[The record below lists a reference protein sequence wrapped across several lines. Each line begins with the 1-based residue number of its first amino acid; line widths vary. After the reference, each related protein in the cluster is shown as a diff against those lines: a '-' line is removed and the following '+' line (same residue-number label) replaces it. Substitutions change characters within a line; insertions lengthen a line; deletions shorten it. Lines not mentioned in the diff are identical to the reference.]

1 MILNAAGDGTKLF
14 ELAPP
19 LAGSRPISAWLGA
32 DDAARAAAAAAAAAA
47 GGGGAVRLRAGDVL
61 YLPARWCHRVVT
73 RGPSMTV
80 NWGFYPP

>member
-1 MILNAAGDGTKLF
+1 MILNALGDGTKAF

-19 LAGSRPISAWLGA
+19 LAGSRPVSAWLGA
-32 DDAARAAAAAAAAAA
+32 DEAAAAAAAAAA
-47 GGGGAVRLRAGDVL
+47 GGGAVRLRAGDVL

-80 NWGFYPP
+80 NWGFYPS